1 MPTGTY
7 PVREGVENCKHYME
21 YGRCKFLD
29 FCRFNHPPGHVPP
42 SDHEEK
48 MRTLPDGM
56 AMIGG
61 LPVRDGAQDCPF
73 FMRAHMC
80 KYGKDCKFNHPQHMQ
95 SGTQDEYKKMPVSN
109 LTPEEKA
116 ALEARRLASAQAV
129 HAAAHAAVHAQPA
142 PLPGAVPPAP
152 VLQAGMVVPPW
163 EVHANADGVLYFF
176 NQATQQSTWHTPPE
190 LLYPPPVPYPYM
202 PSVYPPYPYYPYH
215 VPVNSGIKPGMPDCT
230 YWIKQGRCKYGDLC
244 KFNHPPDGQA
254 SGSSYIGLGNYP
266 ERDGVPN
273 CTFYMKTGEC
283 KYGPECKYN
292 HPKDEERRRILESG
306 EDLNL
311 PLSRAEL
318 QAREQQARPPH
329 QPRAAALLRR
339 RARGRAPRRAPRP
352 PQLALTRRAAR
363 RGAQV
368 AQDFK
373 NSADHPNEAPAANPA
388 HPGEAF
394 AAHPAY
400 QGAQAPA

>member
-1 MPTGTY
+1 MPTGAY
-7 PVREGVENCKHYME
+7 PVRAGVENCKHYME

-29 FCRFNHPPGHVPP
+29 YCRFNHPPGHVPP

-48 MRTLPDGM
+48 MRTLPEGM

-73 FMRAHMC
+73 FMRAQMC
-80 KYGKDCKFNHPQHMQ
+80 KYGKDCKFNHPQNMQ
-95 SGTQDEYKKMPVSN
+95 SGTEDEYKKMPVSN

-129 HAAAHAAVHAQPA
+129 HAAAHAAAHAPPA

-202 PSVYPPYPYYPYH
+202 PSVYPPYPYYHPPY
-215 VPVNSGIKPGMPDCT
+215 VPVSSGIKPGMPDCT
-230 YWIKQGRCKYGDLC
+230 FWIKQGRCKYGDLC

-266 ERDGVPN
+266 EREGVPN

-292 HPKDEERRRILESG
+292 HPKDEERRRLLESG

-311 PLSRAEL
+311 PLSRADL
-318 QAREQQARPPH
+318 QRREQQAPPASLLL
-329 QPRAAALLRR
+329 PLPMSLLYTAPPASLLLPLPMSLLYTAPPTPAL
-339 RARGRAPRRAPRP
+339 
-352 PQLALTRRAAR
+352 R
-363 RGAQV
+363 RGAPAAPRARPR
-368 AQDFK
+368 AQTP
-373 NSADHPNEAPAANPA
+373 AAPAPA
-388 HPGEAF
+388 GAD
-394 AAHPAY
+394 AAR
-400 QGAQAPA
+400 GAAGGAGGAGL